1 MATVQNLLN
10 SNYNNYLQTD
20 IYDLIIIDRDTNEI
34 IVADKLVSSEIA
46 QSTSSINI
54 QGGKGNGVI
63 ATLSSSKEIKISAE
77 TPVFNYEL
85 LARQNG
91 AKVIKGAG
99 KTVRIESKIVNA
111 ENKVTIDCERVVGG
125 LLKVY
130 TKDGEISYE
139 GDAKELT
146 LEDVAENDKVR
157 VVYEAITNENTEII
171 EINANNFPSGVSMY
185 LTTYII
191 STEDKKVVDL
201 TYEFPSVKMSAD
213 FSSSMSA
220 ERTGNNSKYEFT
232 VLAGNDG
239 SLGTI
244 RLSERVEE

>member
-1 MATVQNLLN
+1 MATTQNLLN

-20 IYDLIIIDRDTNEI
+20 IYDMIIIDRDANEI
-34 IVADKLVSSEIA
+34 IVADKLVNSEIT
-46 QSTSSINI
+46 QTTSVTNI

-63 ATLSSSKEIKISAE
+63 ATLSSSKEIKITAE
-77 TPVFNYEL
+77 TPVFNYDL

-91 AKVIKGAG
+91 AEVIKGAG
-99 KTVRIESKIVNA
+99 KTVKVESKIVGSQ
-111 ENKVTIDCERVVGG
+111 NKVTIDCDRVVGG
-125 LLKVY
+125 LLKVSS
-130 TKDGEISYE
+130 KDGEIAYT

-146 LEDVAENDKVR
+146 LQDVAEGDKVR
-157 VVYEAITNENTEII
+157 VMYEAITNENTEII
-171 EINANNFPSGVSMY
+171 EINANNFPTGVSMY

-191 STEDKKVVDL
+191 STEDKKVAGIS
-201 TYEFPSVKMSAD
+201 YYFPSVKMSAD

-239 SLGTI
+239 NLGKI
-244 RLSERVEE
+244 CLYEM